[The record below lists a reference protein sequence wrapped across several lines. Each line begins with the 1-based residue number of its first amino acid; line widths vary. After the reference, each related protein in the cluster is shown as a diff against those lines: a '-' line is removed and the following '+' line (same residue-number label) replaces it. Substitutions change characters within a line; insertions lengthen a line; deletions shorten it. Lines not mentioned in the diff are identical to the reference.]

1 MISDE
6 GVFELAFE
14 QDGMPGV
21 FVPSVAVVR
30 GSLSPAALRHF
41 RGIVLKRSAKR
52 ADAELRTAV
61 KCRLSKIGR
70 KEGPLVVSTGDFG
83 AKVPTKWKG

>member
-14 QDGMPGV
+14 QDGMAGV

-30 GSLSPAALRHF
+30 GNLSPAALRHF
-41 RGIVLKRSAKR
+41 RGIVQKRSAKR
-52 ADAELRTAV
+52 ADTELRTAV
-61 KCRLSKIGR
+61 KCRLSKLGR
-70 KEGPLVVSTGDFG
+70 KDGPLVLSMGDFG
-83 AKVPTKWKG
+83 AKAPNK

>member
-14 QDGMPGV
+14 QDGMPGI

-30 GSLSPAALRHF
+30 GSLSPAALRRF
-41 RGIVLKRSAKR
+41 QRIVQKRSTKH

-61 KCRLSKIGR
+61 KCRLSKLGR
-70 KEGPLVVSTGDFG
+70 KDGPLVVSTGDFG
-83 AKVPTKWKG
+83 AKAPTK

>member
-1 MISDE
+1 MISDD

-30 GSLSPAALRHF
+30 GSLSPAALLRF
-41 RGIVLKRSAKR
+41 QGIVAKWSARR

-61 KCRLSKIGR
+61 KCRLSKPGR
-70 KEGPLVVSTGDFG
+70 KNGPLVVSKGDFG
-83 AKVPTKWKG
+83 AKAPTK